1 VNDVRCVKCGRK
13 FMEFIPPKPVPV
25 EENTVF
31 VYSEVESEGFN
42 IDEPIKIPVNI
53 ILCGVMYK
61 KEYERNRLIDK
72 ALSFLKE
79 EKIEFVD
86 CAFKVV
92 CGRCKTAQIIRTVPE
107 EFRMVYK
114 NGFFKFT
121 PVKVRYEV
129 RRAQSEASGLEPAGA
144 TG

>member
-1 VNDVRCVKCGRK
+1 
-13 FMEFIPPKPVPV
+13 MEFIPPKPVPI
-25 EENTVF
+25 EEDTVF

-61 KEYERNRLIDK
+61 KDEEKKSIIDK

-79 EKIEFVD
+79 EKMEFVD
-86 CAFKVV
+86 SAFKVI
-92 CGRCKTAQIIRTVPE
+92 CGRCKISQIIRTIPE
-107 EFRMVYK
+107 EFRLVYK
-114 NGFFKFT
+114 NGFFTFT
-121 PVKVRYEV
+121 PSKIRYEV
-129 RRAQSEASGLEPAGA
+129 RRAHSEASGLEPAGA